1 MNLLIKR
8 YFTFVAPETF
18 LANEVTTKA
27 KIFDKEKYSDRM
39 RKIREYCDLHYEK
52 DLPHDEI
59 LELARQ
65 KIEWKNWNVDFPM
78 IVDQKH
84 KMMYCEMPKVGSTN
98 WKRVLMKLT
107 NPIYKN
113 VDLMGKRQI
122 IIEKISKALTPTLSR
137 FVILQFNNTTI
148 IFQK

>member
-1 MNLLIKR
+1 
-8 YFTFVAPETF
+8 
-18 LANEVTTKA
+18 
-27 KIFDKEKYSDRM
+27 M